1 MSTYQ
6 VIASIRA
13 TKIFF
18 NIAWWAVCYKTSSLQ
33 DEKSKES
40 IFIPQR
46 VKADNDKLK
55 ADDDK
60 FVE

>member
-1 MSTYQ
+1 MIGTSIKHTYKSTYQ

-40 IFIPQR
+40 IFIP
-46 VKADNDKLK
+46 
-55 ADDDK
+55 
-60 FVE
+60 ESEG